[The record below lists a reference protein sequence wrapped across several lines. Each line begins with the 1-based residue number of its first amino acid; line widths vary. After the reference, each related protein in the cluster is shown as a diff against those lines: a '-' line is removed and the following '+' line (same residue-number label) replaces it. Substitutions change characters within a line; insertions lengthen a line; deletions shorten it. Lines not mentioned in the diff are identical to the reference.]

1 MTTQDTGGIAL
12 PKRKPDESDGEFD
25 ITPMIDIVFLLL
37 FFFVVTSKIDTPA
50 PMSLPIAHHG
60 EPVSE
65 KEAVM
70 FLVVDEGGGVDYK
83 IYKGRNPNPD
93 ALIPNGDTDE
103 QESEIGRY
111 IDSELSADPTKEM
124 ILIKAD
130 ADVRTRIVQL
140 VKRGVDKA
148 ELAENKRI
156 YVGIK
161 EEEE

>member
-1 MTTQDTGGIAL
+1 
-12 PKRKPDESDGEFD
+12 
-25 ITPMIDIVFLLL
+25 
-37 FFFVVTSKIDTPA
+37 
-50 PMSLPIAHHG
+50 
-60 EPVSE
+60 
-65 KEAVM
+65 M
-70 FLVVDEGGGVDYK
+70 FLVIDEGAGTDYK

-93 ALIPNGDTDE
+93 ALIPNVDTDE
-103 QESEIGRY
+103 QETEIGRY
-111 IDSELSADPTKEM
+111 IDNELSADPTKEM